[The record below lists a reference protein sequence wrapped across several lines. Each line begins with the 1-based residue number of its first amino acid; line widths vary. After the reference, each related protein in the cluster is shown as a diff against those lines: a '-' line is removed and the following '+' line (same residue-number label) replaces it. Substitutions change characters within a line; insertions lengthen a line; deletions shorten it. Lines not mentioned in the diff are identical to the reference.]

1 MFFQVS
7 IKCLDDKNIDFK
19 ELRQVKNQNTTI
31 GEFISALL
39 TEREVDD
46 VRIEEIIK
54 SSETNNQTTAVRVA
68 SETPCIL
75 IHNTFA
81 HRYIFVTVTI
91 LCMPHGEATIS
102 TPKSA
107 FNVLMKA
114 NKVYDQL
121 PDPK

>member
-1 MFFQVS
+1 MFFQVF

-54 SSETNNQTTAVRVA
+54 
-68 SETPCIL
+68 
-75 IHNTFA
+75 
-81 HRYIFVTVTI
+81 
-91 LCMPHGEATIS
+91 
-102 TPKSA
+102 
-107 FNVLMKA
+107 
-114 NKVYDQL
+114 
-121 PDPK
+121 